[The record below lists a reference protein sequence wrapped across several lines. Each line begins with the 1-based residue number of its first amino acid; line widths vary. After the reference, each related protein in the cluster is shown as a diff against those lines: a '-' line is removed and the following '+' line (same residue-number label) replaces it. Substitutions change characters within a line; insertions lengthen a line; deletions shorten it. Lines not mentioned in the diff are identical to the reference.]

1 MNISKWIKYW
11 RDSLADAESINIDV
25 SKVDAQ
31 YKTDAY
37 DFREASVPKE
47 IFNVLWPED
56 ELEAL
61 KEDQVLDKEI
71 LISPLSLVPRL
82 NHAIPKANEEEI
94 SPFWIPALLSS
105 ENELKPRQDMYPLI
119 PRKIL
124 DPVSYRDIVFSS
136 IDQVDEALAKIELST
151 DTWEVYQES
160 LNKLFRYITGTEILG
175 FKGQEFFEVKYQ
187 WVFIPDELVKGA
199 AHHIL
204 ELYRSLIKQSRFPK
218 LLKTMIKEESSS
230 LNKQYTKDEVFE
242 RSIAHLGQMNN
253 GFGLSPSQRKSLAH
267 NFDLKHGEVLAVN
280 GPPGTGKTTL
290 IQSVIADNFVKSA
303 LAGQR
308 PFVTVASSTNN
319 QAITNIIDS
328 FSKGNAGTIL
338 EQRWLPGITSFALY
352 MVSGDPE
359 KIKKSKERNWMY
371 HSSKKGDSAVTE
383 IENEVYIQTAKTS
396 FLEKMSAFSDIG
408 FTDLPAAQK
417 YLQKQINKSS
427 GLITEGFKA
436 WKQFQSVYH
445 LLVAY
450 NGAEYEGKDF
460 SGVDKGFF
468 DGEISDVNKL
478 IAKLVEAKQKE
489 PFYFWLLSFLKPI
502 KKQRKLYYTSVLADC
517 YFDTTAWDFSSF
529 STLQPILLGKSELI
543 KKAFVNYKVF
553 HRWLD
558 STEILKNESF
568 FITDDN
574 EDERF
579 LHKLDTK
586 IRYQNFLFAVHYW
599 ESRWI
604 EETTVALEDN
614 SIWKNTEAGTVSKL
628 HRFAMLTPCFV
639 STFHM
644 LPKMIQY
651 TRYPSR
657 QIDYLY
663 DFIDLLVVDEAGQVS
678 PEVGVPSFSLAKK
691 ALVVGD
697 NYQIEPVW
705 NIDGRTDEGNLW
717 RNKLIERGETRRIEQ
732 LMSSGYM
739 SSNGSLMKLAQ
750 KSCGFAYS
758 ETDRGLLLTEHRR
771 CLNQIIQFCN
781 ELVYKNQL
789 EPLSSLKYERSD
801 LLPPMG
807 FLRIAGQSDKSG
819 TSRFNKAEAQ
829 GIIKWLKINEQA
841 IIDFIYSKEIKE
853 SKSAERVTRKAL
865 HDLVGIVTP
874 FSAQKRFLTE
884 AMHLNGFTPSLFQYG
899 TVHSLQGAEKD
910 IVIFSPVYSA
920 DVKSGYFFDSGPNML
935 NVAVSRAK
943 RSFIVAGDIE
953 IFKPGSK
960 HIPSSLLAKYLK
972 DEVS

>member
-1 MNISKWIKYW
+1 MDILKWIKYW
-11 RDSLADAESINIDV
+11 RDSLADAESINVDV
-25 SKVDAQ
+25 SKIDAK
-31 YKTDAY
+31 YKPEAY
-37 DFREASVPKE
+37 NFEEATLPVALFDE
-47 IFNVLWPED
+47 LWPKN
-56 ELEAL
+56 ELESL
-61 KEDQVLDKEI
+61 KEGQILDKEI

-136 IDQVDEALAKIELST
+136 VDRVDEALAKVELST
-151 DTWEVYQES
+151 DTWKVYQQS
-160 LNKLFRYITGTEILG
+160 LNKIFSYITGTEIRD

-199 AHHIL
+199 SHHIL
-204 ELYRSLIKQSRFPK
+204 ELYRGLIKQSSFPK
-218 LLKTMIKEESSS
+218 LLKTIIKEEHPV
-230 LNKQYTKDEVFE
+230 LNKQYNKDEVFE

-267 NFDLKHGEVLAVN
+267 HFDLKHGEVLAVN

-303 LAGQR
+303 MTGQN
-308 PFVTVASSTNN
+308 PLVTVASSTNN

-328 FSKGNAGTIL
+328 FSKGNSGTLL
-338 EQRWLPGITSFALY
+338 EQRWLPNITSFALY

-371 HSSKKGDSAVTE
+371 HSSKKGDSVLTE
-383 IENEVYIQTAKTS
+383 MENEDYLQTAKGS
-396 FLEKMSAFSDIG
+396 FLEKISAFSGIA
-408 FTDLPAAQK
+408 FTDIPASQK
-417 YLQKQINKSS
+417 YLQKQIKKSS
-427 GLITEGFKA
+427 ELIADGLKV
-436 WKQFQSVYH
+436 WKQYQSIYH

-450 NGAEYEGKDF
+450 NAAEYEGKDF
-460 SGVDKGFF
+460 SGVDDQFF
-468 DGEISDVNKL
+468 EREISDINNM
-478 IAKLVEAKQKE
+478 IARLVEAKQKE

-502 KKQRKLYYTSVLADC
+502 KTQRKLYYKSIFADC
-517 YFDTTAWDFSSF
+517 SFDTSTWDFSSF
-529 STLQPILLGKSELI
+529 STLQPILMGKSETI
-543 KKAFVNYKVF
+543 KKAFAHYKAF
-553 HRWLD
+553 HKWRV
-558 STEILKNESF
+558 STNVLKDEHF

-574 EDERF
+574 EDNRF
-579 LHKLDTK
+579 LDKLDTR

-604 EETTVALEDN
+604 EATSAALEDD
-614 SIWKNTEAGTVSKL
+614 SIWKNTESGTRSRL
-628 HRFAMLTPCFV
+628 QRFAMLTPCFV

-644 LPKMIQY
+644 LPKMMQY
-651 TRYPSR
+651 VRYPSR

-663 DFIDLLVVDEAGQVS
+663 DFIDLLIVDEAGQVS
-678 PEVGVPSFSLAKK
+678 PEVGAPSFSLAKK

-717 RNKLIERGETRRIEQ
+717 RNKLISKGENKRIEQ
-732 LMSSGYM
+732 LIASGYM

-758 ETDRGLLLTEHRR
+758 EKDRGLLLTEHRR
-771 CLNQIIQFCN
+771 CLDQIIAFCN
-781 ELVYKNQL
+781 ELVYNNQL
-789 EPLSSLKYERSD
+789 EPLSTLRYEKSD
-801 LLPPMG
+801 FLPPMG
-807 FLRIAGQSDKSG
+807 FLKIAGQSDKSG
-819 TSRFNKAEAQ
+819 TSRFNRAEAQ
-829 GIIKWLKINEQA
+829 GIIKWLKANESE
-841 IIDFIYSKEIKE
+841 IIEFIYHKELKE
-853 SKSAERVTRKAL
+853 SKNPEKVKPKAL
-865 HDLVGIVTP
+865 HDLIGIVTP

-884 AMHLNGFTPSLFQYG
+884 AMHLNGFKPSLFQYG

-910 IVIFSPVYSA
+910 IVVFSPVYTSE
-920 DVKSGYFFDSGPNML
+920 VKSGYFFDMGPNML

-943 RSFIVAGDIE
+943 RSFIVAGDID
-953 IFKPGSK
+953 IFRPGNK
-960 HIPSSLLAKYLK
+960 NVPSSLLAKYIK
-972 DEVS
+972 DQIR

>member
-1 MNISKWIKYW
+1 MNIAKWIKYW

-25 SKVDAQ
+25 SKVDAR
-31 YKTDAY
+31 YKTDVY
-37 DFREASVPKE
+37 DFSETNLPDE
-47 IFNVLWPED
+47 IFKVLWPED
-56 ELEAL
+56 ELKAL
-61 KEDQVLDKEI
+61 KENQVLDKEI

-82 NHAIPKANEEEI
+82 NHAVPKANEEEI
-94 SPFWIPALLSS
+94 APFWIPALLSS
-105 ENELKPRQDMYPLI
+105 ENELKPRPDMYPLI

-136 IDQVDEALAKIELST
+136 IDQVDEALAKVELST
-151 DTWEVYQES
+151 DTWEVYRQS
-160 LNKLFRYITGTEILG
+160 LNNIFKYIAGTEIQD

-199 AHHIL
+199 SYHIL
-204 ELYRSLIKQSRFPK
+204 ELYRSLIKQTRFPK
-218 LLKTMIKEESSS
+218 LLKTLITEESPV
-230 LNKQYTKDEVFE
+230 LNKQHTKDEVFE
-242 RSIAHLGQMNN
+242 RSKTHLGQMNN

-267 NFDLKHGEVLAVN
+267 NFDLRHGEVLAVN

-303 LAGQR
+303 IAGQN

-319 QAITNIIDS
+319 QAITNIIES
-328 FSKGNAGTIL
+328 FSKGNAGTLL

-359 KIKKSKERNWMY
+359 KIKKSKEQKWMY
-371 HSSKKGDSAVTE
+371 HSSKKDDSSLTE
-383 IENEVYIQTAKTS
+383 IENEAYTQAAKTS
-396 FLEKMSAFSDIG
+396 FLKKASAFSGIG
-408 FTDLPAAQK
+408 FTDLPASQK
-417 YLQKQINKSS
+417 YFQKQIKKSS
-427 GLITEGFKA
+427 ELIAEGLKA
-436 WKQFQSVYH
+436 WKQFQSIYD

-450 NGAEYEGKDF
+450 HAAEYEGKDF
-460 SGVDKGFF
+460 SGVDNAFF
-468 DGEISDVNKL
+468 EGEISDVNKL

-489 PFYFWLLSFLKPI
+489 PFYFWPLSFLKPI
-502 KKQRKLYYTSVLADC
+502 KKQRKLYYTSALADC
-517 YFDTTAWDFSSF
+517 SFDTSAWDFSSF
-529 STLQPILLGKSELI
+529 STLQPILLGKSEMI
-543 KKAFVNYKVF
+543 KKAFTNYKAF
-553 HRWLD
+553 HKWLG

-579 LHKLDTK
+579 LNILDTK

-604 EETTVALEDN
+604 EETTAALEDN
-614 SIWKNTEAGTVSKL
+614 SNWKNTESGTMSRL
-628 HRFAMLTPCFV
+628 QRFAMLTPCFV

-644 LPKMIQY
+644 LPKMMQY

-678 PEVGVPSFSLAKK
+678 PEVGIPSFSLAKK

-705 NIDGRTDEGNLW
+705 NVDGRTDEGNLW
-717 RNKLIERGETRRIEQ
+717 RNNLIEKGETKRIEQ
-732 LMSSGYM
+732 LMISGYM

-758 ETDRGLLLTEHRR
+758 DIDRGLLLTEHRR
-771 CLNQIIQFCN
+771 CLSQIIQFCN
-781 ELVYKNQL
+781 ELVYNNQL
-789 EPLSSLKYERSD
+789 EPLSSLRYEKSD

-807 FLRIAGQSDKSG
+807 FLKIAGQSDKSG
-819 TSRFNKAEAQ
+819 TSRFNRTEAQ
-829 GIIKWLKINEQA
+829 GIIKWLKTNEHA
-841 IIDFIYSKEIKE
+841 IIEFIYSKEVKE
-853 SKSAERVTRKAL
+853 SKNTDQVKRKAL

-884 AMHLNGFTPSLFQYG
+884 AMRLSGFQPSLFQYG

-910 IVIFSPVYSA
+910 IVIFSPVYTTA
-920 DVKSGYFFDSGPNML
+920 VKSGYFFDAGPNML

-943 RSFIVAGDIE
+943 RSFIVAGDID
-953 IFKPGSK
+953 IFKPGNK

-972 DEVS
+972 DEVR

>member
-11 RDSLADAESINIDV
+11 RDSLADAESINVDV

-31 YKTDAY
+31 YKTNTY
-37 DFREASVPKE
+37 DFNDTKLPEE
-47 IFNVLWPED
+47 IFNALWPEN
-56 ELEAL
+56 ELKVL

-82 NHAIPKANEEEI
+82 DHAIPKANEEEI
-94 SPFWIPALLSS
+94 APFWIPALLSS

-124 DPVSYRDIVFSS
+124 DPASYRDIIFSS
-136 IDQVDEALAKIELST
+136 VDQVDEALAKVELST
-151 DTWEVYQES
+151 DTWEVYHQS
-160 LNKLFRYITGTEILG
+160 LNQIFSYITGRQISE
-175 FKGQEFFEVKYQ
+175 FKAHEFFEVKYQ
-187 WVFIPDELVKGA
+187 WVIIPDELVKGA
-199 AHHIL
+199 SFHIL
-204 ELYRSLIKQSRFPK
+204 ELYRSLIKQIKLPR
-218 LLKTMIKEESSS
+218 LLKTIIKEESPILSP
-230 LNKQYTKDEVFE
+230 QYTKKEVFE
-242 RSIAHLGQMNN
+242 RSAAHLGQMNN

-290 IQSVIADNFVKSA
+290 IQSVIADHLVKSA
-303 LAGQR
+303 IAGQD
-308 PFVTVASSTNN
+308 PYVTVASSTNN

-328 FSKGNAGTIL
+328 FSKGSGGTLL
-338 EQRWLPGITSFALY
+338 EQRWLPGITSYALY

-371 HSSKKGDSAVTE
+371 HSSKKGDSLLTE
-383 IENEVYIQTAKTS
+383 IENEDYIQTAKAS
-396 FLEKMSAFSDIG
+396 FLEKLSAFSG
-408 FTDLPAAQK
+408 TLFTDLPAAQK
-417 YLQKQINKSS
+417 YLQKQLKKSS
-427 GLITEGFKA
+427 ALIAEGLQV
-436 WKQFQSVYH
+436 WKQFQSIYH

-450 NGAEYEGKDF
+450 DAAEYEGKDF
-460 SGVDKGFF
+460 SGVDDKFF
-468 DGEISDVNKL
+468 EREISEVNTL

-502 KKQRKLYYTSVLADC
+502 KEQRKLYYKSIFAACPMDSST
-517 YFDTTAWDFSSF
+517 WDFSSF
-529 STLQPILLGKSELI
+529 STLQPILLDKSETI
-543 KKAFVNYKVF
+543 KKAFAHFKAF
-553 HRWLD
+553 HKWRL
-558 STEILKNESF
+558 STGLLKNDSF
-568 FITDDN
+568 FITDENRNDLFQ
-574 EDERF
+574 D
-579 LHKLDTK
+579 KLDTK

-604 EETTVALEDN
+604 EETSTAIKDDSN
-614 SIWKNTEAGTVSKL
+614 WKNTESGTMRRL
-628 HRFAMLTPCFV
+628 QRFAMLTPCFV

-644 LPKMIQY
+644 LPKMMQY

-657 QIDYLY
+657 QADYLY

-678 PEVGVPSFSLAKK
+678 PEVGAPSFSLAKK

-705 NIDGRTDEGNLW
+705 NIDGRTDEGNLL
-717 RNKLIERGETRRIEQ
+717 RNNLITKGETRKIEL
-732 LMSSGYM
+732 LMASGYM

-750 KSCGFAYS
+750 KSCGFAFD
-758 ETDRGLLLTEHRR
+758 EKDRGLLLTEHRR

-781 ELVYKNQL
+781 ELVYNNQL
-789 EPLSSLKYERSD
+789 EPLSSLKYEKSD

-819 TSRFNKAEAQ
+819 TSRFNRTEAQ
-829 GIIKWLKINEQA
+829 GIIKWLKKNENA
-841 IIDFIYSKEIKE
+841 IIDFIYNKERQE
-853 SKSAERVTRKAL
+853 SKSPEKVKRKAL
-865 HDLVGIVTP
+865 NDLVGIVTP

-884 AMHLNGFTPSLFQYG
+884 AMHLNGFKASLFQYG

-910 IVIFSPVYSA
+910 IVIFSPVYTT
-920 DVKSGYFFDSGPNML
+920 DVKSGYFFDAGPNML

-943 RSFIVAGDIE
+943 RSFIVAGDIN
-953 IFKPGSK
+953 IFKLGSK

-972 DEVS
+972 DEVR